1 MPPEVDWTLGLPHLR
16 ANARFGAVIEA
27 VGEPRLQFE
36 RDAWRSLSSAI
47 IGQQIS
53 VHAAR
58 AIRGRFA
65 ALDAGRDFPLPSQV
79 LGADDEALRACGLSR
94 GKVLS
99 LRDLAAHF
107 EDGRLDDARLRDM
120 EDEEA
125 IAALIP
131 VRGIGRWTAEMFLM
145 FSLARPDV
153 WAVDDLG
160 LRVAVAR
167 LYELDE
173 RPDAKKMREMALGW
187 QPWRSLASWY
197 LWRWLDNAPKIAAST

>member
-1 MPPEVDWTLGLPHLR
+1 MPLDWNLGLPHLR
-16 ANARFGAVIEA
+16 ADAKFGAVIET
-27 VGEPRLQFE
+27 VGEPELSFE

-65 ALDAGRDFPLPSQV
+65 ALDAARDFPLPSQV
-79 LGADDEALRACGLSR
+79 LLADDETLRACGLSR

-107 EDGRLDDARLRDM
+107 EDGRLEHSQLEAM

-125 IAALIP
+125 IAALIH

-145 FSLARPDV
+145 WSLARPDI

-160 LRVAVAR
+160 LRVAVGR
-167 LYELDE
+167 LYELEE
-173 RPDAKKMREMALGW
+173 RPNAKAMRELAEPW
-187 QPWRSLASWY
+187 QPWRSLAAWY
-197 LWRWLDNAPKIAAST
+197 LWRWLDNAPKIAPST

>member
-1 MPPEVDWTLGLPHLR
+1 MSDWTPGVAHLKSSD
-16 ANARFGAVIEA
+16 ARLAALIERI
-27 VGEPRLQFE
+27 GPPDLHFE

-53 VHAAR
+53 THAAR

-65 ALDAGRDFPLPSQV
+65 ALGGGPDGFTSTAQV
-79 LGADDEALRACGLSR
+79 LAASEEDLRGCGLSR

-107 EDGRLDDARLRDM
+107 EDGRIKPESFADLDD
-120 EDEEA
+120 EA
-125 IAALIP
+125 IIAALIP

-145 FSLARPDV
+145 FSLGRPDV

-160 LRVAVAR
+160 LRVGVQK
-167 LYELDE
+167 LHEMDE
-173 RPDAKKMREMALGW
+173 RPNAKQMAATAAPW

-197 LWRWLDNAPKIAAST
+197 LWRSLDAVPKVAATD